1 MSQLYPLAK
10 EAFLSGDIDLL
21 NDDIRVVLVDTA
33 DYTYSAAHQYLS
45 SILAGARVATSGALG
60 TKSVTVGVFDAAD
73 VVLSG
78 VTGDQAEALVVYQH
92 TGTEGT
98 SRLIAYIDAGSG
110 LPFTPNGGDLTVSW
124 NASGIFAI

>member
-45 SILAGARVATSGALG
+45 SVLAGARVATSGALG
-60 TKSVTVGVFDAAD
+60 TKSVAVGVFDAAD

-92 TGTEGT
+92 TGTEST
-98 SRLIAYIDAGSG
+98 SRLIAYINAGSG